1 MRTQGYW
8 SNAILFILAS
18 LCLSVPTRAANV
30 TVGCPGGTGGT
41 YPSVNAALNA
51 IGQTGPHT
59 ITVTGTCQ
67 ETVSLSNAR
76 SILIMSPAPGGATI
90 VGLQDSDTFDIGL
103 SQDITL
109 QNLEI
114 RGNAASSVGTGVSIF
129 TNSQVNIFA
138 CTIHGNPD
146 VGIAADGDSQVAIRN
161 TAIQN
166 NSPGDA
172 LDLTNNSSAD
182 VAGTT
187 IQNNGFGVFLQTHS
201 SIVFR
206 RQNFI
211 LNNGDGAIQAVD
223 LSSVHLQT
231 ADPTLVTTIQ
241 GHNVNGIAVARQSD
255 LVIGAGIIQSNGSAC
270 PTDPTCGGIYALRN
284 STVRL
289 FAGNITGN
297 QGSGISVEQGVDLV
311 LINASVSQNT
321 GDGINVRRIS
331 IGDFT
336 TGGNTVTGNGG
347 ASVSCDT
354 TSLLVGDLSTFSNVA
369 CKQIERPHGP
379 PRPGNIKHPI
389 S

>member
-8 SNAILFILAS
+8 PNATLFILAS
-18 LCLSVPTRAANV
+18 LFLSVPARAANV
-30 TVGCPGGTGGT
+30 SVGCPGGSGGT
-41 YPSVNAALNA
+41 YASINAALNA

-76 SILIMSPAPGGATI
+76 SILIAAPTLGGATI

-114 RGNAASSVGTGVSIF
+114 RGNAASSAGAGVSIF

-289 FAGNITGN
+289 FAGSITGN

>member
-1 MRTQGYW
+1 
-8 SNAILFILAS
+8 
-18 LCLSVPTRAANV
+18 
-30 TVGCPGGTGGT
+30 
-41 YPSVNAALNA
+41 
-51 IGQTGPHT
+51 
-59 ITVTGTCQ
+59 
-67 ETVSLSNAR
+67 
-76 SILIMSPAPGGATI
+76 MSPAPGGATI

-146 VGIAADGDSQVAIRN
+146 VGIAADSGSQLAIRN
-161 TAIQN
+161 TTIQN

-172 LDLTNNSSAD
+172 IDLTNNSTAD
-182 VAGTT
+182 VVGTT

-211 LNNGDGAIQAVD
+211 LNNGDGAIEAVD
-223 LSSVHLQT
+223 LSSVRLQSS
-231 ADPTLVTTIQ
+231 DPNLVTTVQ
-241 GHNVNGIAVARQSD
+241 GHNSNGIIVARQSD
-255 LVIGAGIIQSNGSAC
+255 LVIGVGIIQNNGSAC

-311 LINASVSQNT
+311 LTGAVVSHNT
-321 GDGINVRRIS
+321 GDGVHVRRIS

-336 TGGNTVTGNGG
+336 IGGNTVTGNGG

-354 TSLLVGDLSTFSNVA
+354 TSLLVGDVSAISNIA
-369 CKQIERPHGP
+369 CKQIEHPNGP
-379 PRPGNIKHPI
+379 PRPGNVKHQIP
-389 S
+389 